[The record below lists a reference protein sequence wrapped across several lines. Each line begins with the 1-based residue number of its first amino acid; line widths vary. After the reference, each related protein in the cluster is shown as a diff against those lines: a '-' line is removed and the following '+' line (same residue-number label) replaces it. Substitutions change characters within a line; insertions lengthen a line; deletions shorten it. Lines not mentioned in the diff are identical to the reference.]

1 MDQGTKFMAFVSV
14 IIIAVILQVV
24 LIVSA
29 DNQSPAQTAICF
41 TKAYFKLDESMGQY
55 LCNELIEDAEANVVD
70 DYIHQVTEEAQT
82 MGFKKNYM
90 KTALGHVESQ
100 TEMVDENT
108 AIVRIQ
114 GQRTRYL
121 NPIFGAIATIFFL
134 TESYDVDK
142 TLKVVNED
150 GQWKVCGTPFLL
162 AER

>member
-24 LIVSA
+24 LIVA
-29 DNQSPAQTAICF
+29 VDNQSPAQTAICF

-70 DYIHQVTEEAQT
+70 DYLHQVTEEAKK

-90 KTALGHVESQ
+90 KTALAHVKSQ

-108 AIVRIQ
+108 AVVRIQ
-114 GQRTRYL
+114 GERTRYL
-121 NPIFGAIATIFFL
+121 NPIFGAIATMFFL

>member
-1 MDQGTKFMAFVSV
+1 
-14 IIIAVILQVV
+14 
-24 LIVSA
+24 
-29 DNQSPAQTAICF
+29 
-41 TKAYFKLDESMGQY
+41 
-55 LCNELIEDAEANVVD
+55 
-70 DYIHQVTEEAQT
+70 
-82 MGFKKNYM
+82 MGFKMNYM
-90 KTALGHVESQ
+90 KTALAHVKSQ

-108 AIVRIQ
+108 AVVRIQ
-114 GQRTRYL
+114 GERTRYL